1 MADDAPLL
9 LDATRLVWRR
19 WAGRRPTGID
29 RVCLAY
35 LERFADEAQAVVQHD
50 RFRRILDRQSSN
62 ELFGLLR
69 EPPERF
75 RAAFVRRAIRRL
87 GGTSCKSHGRLYLN
101 IGHTGLNSEGFRA
114 WVSRSGVRP
123 VYFVHDLIPITHP
136 QFCREGEAAAHSAR
150 MRTVLATAS
159 GVIGNSQ
166 ATLDELA
173 KFAAAEN
180 RSLPPST
187 ASWLGCTELSRRGR
201 KAQEAERPT
210 FIALGTIEGRKNHL
224 LLLEIW
230 SSLVARLG
238 DQAPRLLVIG
248 QRGWQA
254 DRVFH
259 MIDRNKTLRSH
270 VVELNDCS
278 DQDLAAHLATAR
290 AVLFPSHAEGF
301 GLPIVEALSTGVPVI
316 ASDLPIFHEIGQ
328 GVPALVSI
336 ADASAWEA
344 AILDYA
350 RPESAERAAQL
361 SRLRH
366 FRPFHWVD
374 HFRMVDQFLETLG
387 HSSGVPSSTEPAS

>member
-136 QFCREGEAAAHSAR
+136 QFCREGEAEAHSAR

-201 KAQEAERPT
+201 KAQEAETPT

-254 DRVFH
+254 DRVFDI
-259 MIDRNKTLRSH
+259 IDRNKTLRSH

-290 AVLFPSHAEGF
+290 AVLFPSRAEGF

>member
-1 MADDAPLL
+1 
-9 LDATRLVWRR
+9 
-19 WAGRRPTGID
+19 
-29 RVCLAY
+29 
-35 LERFADEAQAVVQHD
+35 
-50 RFRRILDRQSSN
+50 
-62 ELFGLLR
+62 
-69 EPPERF
+69 
-75 RAAFVRRAIRRL
+75 
-87 GGTSCKSHGRLYLN
+87 
-101 IGHTGLNSEGFRA
+101 
-114 WVSRSGVRP
+114 
-123 VYFVHDLIPITHP
+123 
-136 QFCREGEAAAHSAR
+136 

-187 ASWLGCTELSRRGR
+187 AAWLGCTELSRRGR
-201 KAQEAERPT
+201 KAQEAETPT

-254 DRVFH
+254 DRVFDI
-259 MIDRNKTLRSH
+259 IDRDKTLRGH

-290 AVLFPSHAEGF
+290 AVLFPSRAEGF

-336 ADASAWEA
+336 ADASAWES